1 MRINFKRNSGSV
13 FIVIMVLTGVLG
25 VTLASYLHM
34 VSNQNISIMRSMAW
48 NEAVAVSEAGIE
60 EAMAHLNRNR
70 TNRTRDGWALHG
82 TNSNWVVKEK
92 TIGRQKYRTF
102 VEANAEFP
110 KIISEGYVVHPQTGA
125 WLPSPRTVRV
135 STTNDAIFAKGLV
148 AKGNIDLS
156 GNGIASDSYDSLNP
170 SYSTGGMYDPAKRR
184 DKGDIATN
192 SSIDDSLNV
201 WNAEIY
207 GKVSTGPGGNVRIHN
222 GTVGSIA
229 HHASGVGGIEPGYT
243 TDDMN
248 VYFPDVDHPGGG
260 FSPAVGLPA
269 AWVSGP
275 YVINGVPT
283 VYNYIVPGGQY
294 QLKSGLNLN
303 NKSMVITSPT
313 VLLVDGDIS
322 ISGGSGGITIA
333 PGASL
338 QIFMTGATTTISGQG
353 IMNRAGRPAN
363 FSYWGLPSNTL
374 VRLQGNGD
382 FIGTIYA
389 PQAALVMGG
398 GGSSGDD
405 FMGAAVAGSV
415 KMGGH
420 YKVHYD
426 ESLLPFGQRRG
437 YTIVTWNE
445 VVPGTL

>member
-1 MRINFKRNSGSV
+1 
-13 FIVIMVLTGVLG
+13 MVLTGVIG
-25 VTLASYLHM
+25 VTLASYLHL
-34 VSNQNISIMRSMAW
+34 VSNQNVSIMRSMAW

-70 TNRTRDGWALHG
+70 TNRTRDGWTFVA
-82 TNSNWVVKEK
+82 TNNNWVVKEK
-92 TIGRQKYRTF
+92 TMGLQRYRTF
-102 VEANAEFP
+102 VEATAEFP
-110 KIISEGYVVHPQTGA
+110 RIISEGYVVHPQTGA

-170 SYSTGGMYDPAKRR
+170 SYSTGGMYDASKRR

-192 SSIDDSLNV
+192 SSINDSLNI
-201 WNAEIY
+201 WNAEVY
-207 GKVSTGPGGNVRIHN
+207 GKVSTGPGGTFGIHN
-222 GTVGSIA
+222 GKVGNLA
-229 HHASGVGGIEPGYT
+229 YHADPSMTGVQTGYA

-260 FSPAVGLPA
+260 FSPAVGMPA
-269 AWVSGP
+269 AWPSGP
-275 YVINGVPT
+275 YVIDGVPT
-283 VYNYIVPGGQY
+283 VYNYIVGGGHY
-294 QLKSGLNLN
+294 QLKTGLTLN
-303 NKSMVITSPT
+303 NKNMVITAPT
-313 VLLVDGDIS
+313 VLLIDGDIS
-322 ISGGSGGITIA
+322 ISGGIGGITIA

-338 QIFMTGATTTISGQG
+338 QIYMTGATTTIGGQG
-353 IMNRAGRPAN
+353 IINKAGRPAN

-374 VRLQGNGD
+374 VKIQGNGD

-389 PQAALVMGG
+389 PQAALVLGG
-398 GGSSGDD
+398 GGASGDD

-445 VVPGTL
+445 VAPGTI